1 MCINVNVKPPFIK
14 LEQFLKFSGA
24 CETGGEAKNAIQGGY
39 VHVNGE
45 VCTMRGKKIADGDIV
60 ELDEHKT
67 TLCKEFQEYKR
78 AGILLSREC
87 KCPLRKQR
95 TGQD

>member
-45 VCTMRGKKIADGDIV
+45 ICTMRGKKIA
-60 ELDEHKT
+60 
-67 TLCKEFQEYKR
+67 
-78 AGILLSREC
+78 A
-87 KCPLRKQR
+87 
-95 TGQD
+95 

>member
-1 MCINVNVKPPFIK
+1 MCINVNVKPIEYESLELKQKAEKSK

-45 VCTMRGKKIADGDIV
+45 ICTMRGKKIADGDIV
-60 ELDEHKT
+60 ELDE
-67 TLCKEFQEYKR
+67 QQYKCCIR
-78 AGILLSREC
+78 
-87 KCPLRKQR
+87 
-95 TGQD
+95 

>member
-39 VHVNGE
+39 VH
-45 VCTMRGKKIADGDIV
+45 ADGDIV
-60 ELDEHKT
+60 ELDE
-67 TLCKEFQEYKR
+67 QQYKCCIR
-78 AGILLSREC
+78 
-87 KCPLRKQR
+87 
-95 TGQD
+95 